1 MKSQLPILTSIRSD
15 WNEISEAP
23 VLGKDVLELLS
34 SSMYV
39 NPLSVFREYI
49 QNATD
54 SIEEAV
60 GIGHLR
66 NAAEGKIEVHIDTQ
80 ARRVRIRDNGTGI
93 PHVEFVKRLIA
104 LGASRKRGRKA
115 RGFRGVGRLSGLGYC
130 QELVFRSRVE
140 GERQI
145 SELRWDCKKLK
156 AILRDAQFSDQL
168 GDVVGQVVRTKRTVN
183 LEAPERFFEVELVG
197 MVRHGSDLLMNAS
210 VVSAYLSQIA
220 PVPFSPL
227 FEHKASIEQALS
239 QFVSLGNVLIF
250 VNGATDPLYRPHR
263 NTFVARK
270 GLTDD
275 LATVEIFELLGS
287 NGAVAAVGWVC
298 HHGYLGAISKEAQIA
313 GLRLRC
319 GNIQVGEDDLLNG
332 LFQEPRFNAWSVG
345 EIHVLDERILPNG
358 RRDHFEPNVHF
369 NDLLNQLT
377 PRAHELGRL
386 CRLSSIERNATR
398 EYETTKALLENK
410 LSIAIQG
417 AVSKTVRRKLETEV
431 RSAFTHL
438 SRMAAG
444 RLRESPIQPALSE
457 QIGHLEKEIAK
468 VFHRSNETSKVPGR
482 SAKERKLY
490 EHIFELIYEC
500 STDGASTKAL
510 IDRVLARLE

>member
-1 MKSQLPILTSIRSD
+1 MKSALPILTSIRSD
-15 WNEISEAP
+15 WNEIAEAP

-66 NAAEGKIEVHIDTQ
+66 NASEGKIEVLIDVQ
-80 ARRVRIRDNGTGI
+80 GRRIRIRDNGTGI
-93 PHVEFVKRLIA
+93 PHAEFVRRLIA

-168 GDVVGQVVRTKRTVN
+168 GDVVGQIVRTKRTVD
-183 LEAPERFFEVELVG
+183 LSAPDRFFEVELNGV
-197 MVRHGSDLLMNAS
+197 VRHGTDLLMNAS

-220 PVPFSPL
+220 PVPFS
-227 FEHKASIEQALS
+227 ASFGHREVIEQALS
-239 QFVSLGNVLIF
+239 KFVSLGNVLIF
-250 VNGATDPLYRPHR
+250 VNEAHDPLYRPHR
-263 NTFVARK
+263 DTFAARK
-270 GLTDD
+270 GLTDE
-275 LATVEIFELLGS
+275 LTRVETFELLGN

-298 HHGYLGAISKEAQIA
+298 HHGYKGAISKDAKIA

-319 GNIQVGEDDLLNG
+319 GNIQVGEDDLLDG

-377 PRAHELGRL
+377 PHAHELGRL
-386 CRLSSIERNATR
+386 CRLSSIERNAIR
-398 EYETTKALLENK
+398 EYEIKRSVLENN

-417 AVSKTVRRKLETEV
+417 AVSKAVRRKLEEDV
-431 RSAFTHL
+431 RSDFAHL
-438 SRMAAG
+438 KRVASG
-444 RLRESPIQPALSE
+444 RLRESPIAPKLSK
-457 QIGHLEKEIAK
+457 QIELLEKEIKK
-468 VFHRSNETSKVPGR
+468 VFHHSNDISKLRSK

-490 EHIFELIYEC
+490 EHIFGLIYEC
-500 STDGASTKAL
+500 SNDGASAKAL
-510 IDRVLARLE
+510 IDRVLAKLE